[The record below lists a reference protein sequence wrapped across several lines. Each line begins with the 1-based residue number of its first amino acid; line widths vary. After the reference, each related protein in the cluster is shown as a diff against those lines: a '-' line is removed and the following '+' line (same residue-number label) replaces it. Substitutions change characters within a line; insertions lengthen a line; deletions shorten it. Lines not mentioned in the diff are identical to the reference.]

1 MMASAVIGRVKGIF
15 RQTVLSDFVKVSEN
29 CAKTTTT
36 TPHSHSGGRLVSLV
50 TFENAGA
57 SLVLLLVLV
66 THPTTVGRGRNF
78 FKVTF
83 ELVRPV

>member
-1 MMASAVIGRVKGIF
+1 MENEQHCRGIF
-15 RQTVLSDFVKVSEN
+15 RKKTVFSDFVKVSDN
-29 CAKTTTT
+29 CAKTTT

-66 THPTTVGRGRNF
+66 THPTTVGRGRNS
-78 FKVTF
+78 FKITF
-83 ELVRPV
+83 EVFGPV

>member
-1 MMASAVIGRVKGIF
+1 MNNTAGAFSEKI
-15 RQTVLSDFVKVSEN
+15 TVFSDFVKISEN
-29 CAKTTTT
+29 CRKTLK